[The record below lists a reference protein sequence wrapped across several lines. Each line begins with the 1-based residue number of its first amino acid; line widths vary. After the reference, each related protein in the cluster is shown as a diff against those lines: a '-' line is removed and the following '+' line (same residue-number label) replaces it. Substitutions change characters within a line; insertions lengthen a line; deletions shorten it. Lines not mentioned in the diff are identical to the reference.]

1 MYLLLIILMIG
12 LPLWSQ
18 SNVTSVIGKYS
29 RVRASSGMTGREVAE
44 YILQSEGIHDVS
56 VNQVNGQLSD
66 HYNPA
71 NKTVNL
77 SPAVYGQA
85 SIASVCIAAHE
96 VGHAIQHAQNYQGLK
111 TRNTVYP
118 LAKTG
123 GQIASISI
131 LFGLIA
137 SSTGLIYL
145 GIFGLFGI
153 LLFQMATLPVEYNAS
168 DRALEKLNSL
178 GLLQGEEAVM
188 GAKVLK
194 AAALTYLM
202 AAISTAINIM
212 RLLLIAGSR
221 D

>member
-12 LPLWSQ
+12 LPLWAQ
-18 SNVTSVIGKYS
+18 SNVTSVIGKFS

-44 YILQSEGIHDVS
+44 YILQSEGIHDVT

-145 GIFGLFGI
+145 GILGLFGI

>member
-29 RVRASSGMTGREVAE
+29 RVRATSGMTGREVAE